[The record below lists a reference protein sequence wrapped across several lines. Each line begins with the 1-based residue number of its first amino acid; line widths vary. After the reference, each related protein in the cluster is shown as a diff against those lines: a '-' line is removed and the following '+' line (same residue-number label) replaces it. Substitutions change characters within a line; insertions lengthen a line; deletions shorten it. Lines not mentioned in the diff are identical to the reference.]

1 MPERDEAGWTRWS
14 RQMAIPGFG
23 TEAQKRLVQSRVA
36 VLGVGG
42 VGGAAALYLAAA
54 GAGSLLIVDRDVV
67 ELTNLNRQVLFTS
80 ADLGRPKALV
90 GAERLRALDPD
101 LDVKAVV
108 KDAKEDDLRSVIKG
122 SDFVLNCFD
131 RNADRLA
138 ANRVCIDLGV
148 PAAYGFAQDFSG
160 EVFTVV
166 PQESAC
172 LACALDETFP
182 EPEVTPVVGVA
193 TGVIG
198 VAMAAAALRFL
209 TGIGEVA
216 EGQRLIY
223 DLAFSELIRI
233 PVSRNPRCPVC
244 GR

>member
-1 MPERDEAGWTRWS
+1 MSERGEAGWGRWS

-23 TEAQKRLVQSRVA
+23 AEAQRRLMQSRVV

-42 VGGAAALYLAAA
+42 VGGAAALYLASA
-54 GAGSLLIVDRDVV
+54 GVGNLVLVDRDEV
-67 ELTNLNRQVLFTS
+67 ELTNLNRQVLFTTT
-80 ADLGRPKALV
+80 DLGQPKALA
-90 GAERLRALDPD
+90 GAERLLALDPG
-101 LDVKAVV
+101 LDVVAVV
-108 KDAKEDDLRSVIKG
+108 KDVNEDDLVPLIKG

-131 RNADRLA
+131 RNADRLT
-138 ANRVCIDLGV
+138 ANRVCISLAV
-148 PAAYGFAQDFSG
+148 PASYGFAQDFSG
-160 EVFTVV
+160 EVFTVL

-172 LACALDETFP
+172 LACALYETFP

-209 TGIGEVA
+209 TGIGDVNA
-216 EGQRLIY
+216 GQRLIY

-233 PVSRNPRCPVC
+233 PVPRNPRCPVC
-244 GR
+244 GI